1 MKGGKLTDMRNK
13 KKEML
18 EAKNAEMKGTVLVG
32 RYQME
37 TIVGQGVSS
46 VVYQGVDKKTS
57 RKVAVKKIT
66 KFL

>member
-1 MKGGKLTDMRNK
+1 MRNK
-13 KKEML
+13 NKEKL

>member
-1 MKGGKLTDMRNK
+1 MKGKLTDMRNK